1 MLHRSKYIIG
11 TETTDVKQ
19 FRGQMRRNLLP
30 RTINRPTRLS
40 FLT

>member
-1 MLHRSKYIIG
+1 MLHCSKYIIG

-19 FRGQMRRNLLP
+19 FKGQMRRNLLP
-30 RTINRPTRLS
+30 RTINRRTRLS